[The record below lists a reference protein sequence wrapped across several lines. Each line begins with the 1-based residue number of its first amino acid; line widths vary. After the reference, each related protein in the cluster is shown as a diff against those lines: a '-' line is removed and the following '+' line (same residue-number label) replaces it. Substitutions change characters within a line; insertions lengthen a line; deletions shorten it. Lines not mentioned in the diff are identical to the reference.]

1 MDFSLSEEQRAAI
14 DGWRRHLQHH
24 VAPITSAFLD
34 EAFPKAVAHQLL
46 RLTVPFGVGCGWVTE
61 ADGGAGLDFLTSG
74 LLFEELS
81 RTSPDL
87 AGVAWVTEG
96 AALKIQ
102 SAGLPALR
110 QRYLPGLVSG
120 DLIGCS
126 ATSEAEA
133 GSSVREIKT
142 KATREGKHYRIRG
155 EKLWTSNAT
164 IADFALVV
172 ARTDEQQ
179 FTMFLVDR
187 EEHGFEA
194 KEISK
199 LGLDGWSM
207 GQLVFDDVLVPEENI
222 IGGLGGGLRE
232 TMKGFER
239 SRCFV
244 STLALGISQSA
255 LDASV
260 EYTLQRKQFGKLIA
274 GHQLIQG
281 MLAEM
286 VTDLEAARLLV
297 YRALWLL
304 SLGTRCE
311 LEAAVAKSFATE
323 AAQRIT
329 SKAIQIHGAF
339 GLTREFPL
347 ERYFRNARLLTIPDG
362 TTQINQLIIGR
373 KLTGVDAF
381 S

>member
-1 MDFSLSEEQRAAI
+1 LNFSLSEEQRLAI
-14 DGWRRHLQHH
+14 DGWRRHLQHK
-24 VAPITSAFLD
+24 VLPITSAFLD
-34 EAFPKAVAHQLL
+34 RPFPKDVAHELL
-46 RLTVPFGVGCGWVTE
+46 RLTIPYGVGSGWISE

-87 AGVAWVTEG
+87 GGVAWVTEG

-102 SAGLPALR
+102 SAGLPAIKE
-110 QRYLPGLVSG
+110 RYLPGLVSG

-126 ATSEAEA
+126 ATSEPEA
-133 GSSVREIKT
+133 GSNVREIKT
-142 KATREGKHYRIRG
+142 RAERDGRNYRITG

-164 IADFALVV
+164 IADIALVV
-172 ARTDEQQ
+172 ARTDARQY
-179 FTMFLVDR
+179 TMFLVDR
-187 EEHGFEA
+187 REHGFEA

-199 LGLDGWSM
+199 LGLNGWSM
-207 GQLVFDDVLVPEENI
+207 GQLVFDDVVVPEENI
-222 IGGLGGGLRE
+222 VGGIGGGLRE

-244 STLALGISQSA
+244 STLALGIAQSA

-260 EYTLQRKQFGKLIA
+260 AYALQRKQFGKLIA

-304 SLGTRCE
+304 STGTRCE

-323 AAQRIT
+323 AAQRIS
-329 SKAIQIHGAF
+329 SKAIQIHGAI
-339 GLTREFPL
+339 GLTREFPV
-347 ERYFRNARLLTIPDG
+347 ERHFRDARLLTIPDG

-373 KLTGVDAF
+373 KLTGIDAF
-381 S
+381 G